1 MKIIQPLLRR
11 PIWLLLVVA
20 VAIRILPATVR
31 FVIGSDDGLFLT
43 LGQNLAAG
51 RGYTGDGLTTQID
64 FPPGYPFFTA
74 AVYWLGGGLELPTR
88 LNILAIGALLPLPVY
103 WLARQLSDAKT
114 ALLAGLLTA
123 LHPALV
129 LAQGNLESVAEQ
141 PYALLL
147 YTAWGLLWWGFTCRK
162 LQNLRGHV
170 ISSDDRSEKPL
181 KTALAR
187 RGTRDF
193 SLRSAP
199 VEMTYSGPL
208 HNSCKLWV
216 FGLAGLLI
224 GMAHLVRWEGV
235 ILGLVAAGIIVLVL
249 RRAAVGPALLFL
261 AGLGLFAV
269 PYALYL
275 YQHTGSILS
284 PKTMLTQLH
293 AAAID
298 ASASDPFAFEKS
310 FYEPYELWLANPTRP
325 PEVVRESR
333 TAALQRY
340 AGNVFLEARLWF
352 TSFSFMTIFWIVPC
366 SVGLWALGRK
376 QTLFLLP
383 LLIPLAFI
391 PASVVDPRY
400 FLIPLPILM
409 IFTAH
414 GWTWLEERLP
424 ALPLSLPG
432 RGGRGEGQ
440 PFGFVTSQSV
450 SPAILLV
457 AATLVLFTLASL
469 AGPFLYPRPVEYRT
483 AGLALRQQIAPGA
496 HILARKR
503 QVAFYANGVWD
514 WLPFAELEG
523 VLAYAAT
530 HRADYLVLDHYTTPD
545 LRPQLAHLLDPA
557 NAPASL
563 TPVYVGDD
571 VIVYHILR

>member
-1 MKIIQPLLRR
+1 LKIVQSLLRR
-11 PIWLLLVVA
+11 PVWLLIVVA
-20 VAIRILPATVR
+20 VAIRILPAMVR

-64 FPPGYPFFTA
+64 FPPGYPFFAA

-88 LNILAIGALLPLPVY
+88 LNILVIGALLPLPVY

-129 LAQGNLESVAEQ
+129 LAQGNLESVAEL

-162 LQNLRGHV
+162 LQDLQGHV
-170 ISSDDRSEKPL
+170 ILRLRSGQVSSDDRSEKSL
-181 KTALAR
+181 NTTLAR
-187 RGTRDF
+187 RGARDF

-199 VEMTYSGPL
+199 VEMTYLGSL
-208 HNSCKLWV
+208 RNSYKLWV
-216 FGLAGLLI
+216 FGLAGVLI

-235 ILGLVAAGIIVLVL
+235 ILGLVAAGIILLVL
-249 RRAAVGPALLFL
+249 RRTAAGPVLVFL

-310 FYEPYELWLANPTRP
+310 FYEPYELWLANPSRP
-325 PEVVRESR
+325 PDVVRESR
-333 TAALQRY
+333 SAALQRY

-352 TSFSFMTIFWIVPC
+352 TSFGFMTVVWIVPC
-366 SVGLWALGRK
+366 AVGLWALGRK

-391 PASVVDPRY
+391 PAAVVDPRY
-400 FLIPLPILM
+400 FLIPLPIFM
-409 IFTAH
+409 IFTGR
-414 GWTWLEERLP
+414 GWMWLEEKLPHVRLP
-424 ALPLSLPG
+424 LFPRP
-432 RGGRGEGQ
+432 
-440 PFGFVTSQSV
+440 V
-450 SPAILLV
+450 SPAMPLV
-457 AATLVLFTLASL
+457 VATLVLFTLASL
-469 AGPFLYPRPVEYRT
+469 AGPFLYPRPVEYRA

-496 HILARKR
+496 HMLARKR

-514 WLPFAELEG
+514 WLPFAELED
-523 VLAYAAT
+523 VLAYAAAR
-530 HRADYLVLDHYTTPD
+530 RADYLVLDQYTTPD

-563 TPVYVGDD
+563 KPVYVGDE
-571 VIVYHILR
+571 VIVYRINQSVQR